1 MQRLLLRTLLFP
13 GSHRLHRLP
22 LAPHRRCP
30 ASSPAHDATLLLRR
44 TVGRRTFHT
53 SQFVCAA
60 LGGSGGGSK
69 RGTGLVFL
77 CTECGED
84 FPQSHGKCPACGE
97 WDSLKP
103 FNPAQG
109 GASSRSGGGGAA
121 QRAVARSRTALRD
134 VADSGGAERR
144 HEAKGGWVA
153 AAGHG
158 GGGSQPVPLVSFTAL
173 ADATSSVGG
182 GGAHGLWPLPGPLG
196 AEVARVLGGGVVP
209 GSLTLIGG
217 DPGVGKST
225 LLLQLA
231 QLLAAEGEGGGVAS
245 LPVSADVLPN
255 AGVLYV
261 SAEEN
266 ERQVGSRASRL
277 GCTSPHISIACMS
290 SLDDILGHMAALR
303 PKAVII
309 DSIQT
314 VFLQDATGSAGS
326 VSQVR
331 ECATAL
337 LHAAKG
343 SGTAVFLVGHVTKGG
358 DVAGPKTL
366 EHLVDAVLY
375 LQGSSGKALRLLRGV
390 KNRYGPTNE
399 VGMFDMLH
407 GGLQPVSQP
416 GSVYMSGGDASAP
429 SDVASAVTVTLEG
442 SRPVLMELQ
451 ALCAKVG
458 GGADDDEESG
468 SGSRDDDDSPRQFT
482 PPRRSA
488 LGIKPARLYQLLAV
502 LSKRGLGGSRPASLG
517 RHDVFVNVLGGVE
530 LDDPAGDLAVCA
542 AVTAAFHDVALPP
555 GVAYVAE
562 VGLGGEL
569 RGVPEQEQRCKEA
582 LRWGFTRVVTAGRR
596 GGAPGDAAGIVR
608 CETVHQALA
617 EVLGDQLPQLGGEG
631 KARVRQTSRRA

>member
-1 MQRLLLRTLLFP
+1 MQRLLLRSLFLP
-13 GSHRLHRLP
+13 GVHRVHRLLLP
-22 LAPHRRCP
+22 RRCP
-30 ASSPAHDATLLLRR
+30 ATPLLPDALLLLRR
-44 TVGRRTFHT
+44 SEGRRSLHT
-53 SQFVCAA
+53 SLTVCAAA

-69 RGTGLVFL
+69 RGSGLVFL

-109 GASSRSGGGGAA
+109 SSSNTRGGGGAA
-121 QRAVARSRTALRD
+121 QRAVARSRDSVGD
-134 VADSGGAERR
+134 VGDSVAGRR
-144 HEAKGGWVA
+144 VQPKGGWVA
-153 AAGHG
+153 APANG
-158 GGGSQPVPLVSFTAL
+158 GGGGQPVPLVGFTGA
-173 ADATSSVGG
+173 ATSSKGG
-182 GGAHGLWPLPGPLG
+182 GKHALWQLPGPLG
-196 AEVARVLGGGVVP
+196 AEVSRVLGGGVVP

-231 QLLAAEGEGGGVAS
+231 QLLATEEKVQSTAS
-245 LPVSADVLPN
+245 DADLPT

-277 GCTSPHISIACMS
+277 GCISPHISISCIS

-314 VFLQDATGSAGS
+314 VFLTDATGSAGS

-366 EHLVDAVLY
+366 EHLVDTVLY

-407 GGLQPVSQP
+407 SGLQPVSQP
-416 GSVYMSGGDASAP
+416 GSVYMSGEAATP

-451 ALCAKVG
+451 ALCAKAG
-458 GGADDDEESG
+458 GGADDNDDES
-468 SGSRDDDDSPRQFT
+468 SSSSSSSSSSRDDDDSPRQFT

-488 LGIKPARLYQLLAV
+488 LGFKPARLYQLLAV
-502 LSKRGLGGSRPASLG
+502 LSKRGLGGGRPASLG

-542 AVTAAFHDVALPP
+542 AITAAFHDVALPQ

-582 LRWGFTRVVTAGRR
+582 LRWGFSRVVTAGKR
-596 GGAPGDAAGIVR
+596 GAAGDAAGIVR
-608 CETVHQALA
+608 CETLHQALT
-617 EVLGDQLPQLGGEG
+617 EVLGDQLPQLAGEG
-631 KARVRQTSRRA
+631 RARARQTSKRS

>member
-1 MQRLLLRTLLFP
+1 MQRLLLRSLFLP
-13 GSHRLHRLP
+13 GGHRVHRLP
-22 LAPHRRCP
+22 LPRRCP
-30 ASSPAHDATLLLRR
+30 ASPLAPDALLLLRR
-44 TVGRRTFHT
+44 SEGRRGLHT
-53 SQFVCAA
+53 SLTVCAAA
-60 LGGSGGGSK
+60 LGGSAGGASK
-69 RGTGLVFL
+69 RGSGLVFL

-109 GASSRSGGGGAA
+109 SSSSAGARGGGGAA
-121 QRAVARSRTALRD
+121 QRAVARSRDAAGDVSDSALL
-134 VADSGGAERR
+134 RR
-144 HEAKGGWVA
+144 GQAKGGWVA
-153 AAGHG
+153 APTHG
-158 GGGSQPVPLVSFTAL
+158 GGSGHPVPLVGFTGA
-173 ADATSSVGG
+173 ATSAKGG
-182 GGAHGLWPLPGPLG
+182 SKQHALWPLPGPLG
-196 AEVARVLGGGVVP
+196 AEVSRVLGGGVVP

-231 QLLAAEGEGGGVAS
+231 QLLATEESAQTRSAS
-245 LPVSADVLPN
+245 DPDLPT

-277 GCTSPHISIACMS
+277 GCMSPHISISCIS

-303 PKAVII
+303 PKAVIV

-314 VFLQDATGSAGS
+314 VFLADATGSAGS

-375 LQGSSGKALRLLRGV
+375 LQGTSGKALRLLRGV

-407 GGLQPVSQP
+407 TGLQPVSQP
-416 GSVYMSGGDASAP
+416 GSVYMSGSDASTV

-451 ALCAKVG
+451 ALCAKA
-458 GGADDDEESG
+458 GGADDDDDES
-468 SGSRDDDDSPRQFT
+468 SSSSSSARDDNDSPRQFV

-488 LGIKPARLYQLLAV
+488 LGFKPARLYQLLAV
-502 LSKRGLGGSRPASLG
+502 LSKRGLGGARPASLG

-542 AVTAAFHDVALPP
+542 AVTAAFHDVALPQ

-582 LRWGFTRVVTAGRR
+582 LRWGFSRVVTAGKR
-596 GGAPGDAAGIVR
+596 GPTSDAAGIVR
-608 CETVHQALA
+608 CETLHQALT
-617 EVLGDQLPQLGGEG
+617 EVLGDQLPQLAGEG
-631 KARVRQTSRRA
+631 KARARHTSRRS